1 MRDSYR
7 GPVMTLGNMRALGI
21 TSIDVKCGC
30 GREAITDASG
40 WPDSIEIP
48 ALRWHLKCTE
58 CGGRPIDVRPNWA
71 QYRASGG
78 NGRP

>member
-30 GREAITDASG
+30 GREAIVDAFG
-40 WPDSIEIP
+40 WPDTIKIP
-48 ALRWHLKCTE
+48 ALRWHLKCKE
-58 CGGRPIDVRPNWA
+58 CSGRPIDVQPDWTP
-71 QYRASGG
+71 YRAFG
-78 NGRP
+78 NGRS